1 MFAVSWLLSSTL
13 AVMPVGEVRPA
24 QKGVCLTE
32 WAGGVKISVP
42 IEVIGTLEATRPG
55 GRAVLVRLVDPRFAD
70 SGVVAGMSGSPV
82 YVEGKLLGAIA
93 FGWNFAR
100 EPLAGVTPFEDMVA
114 IPVSNHS
121 QGASRAFQIADLP
134 AAMAGT
140 LSVSQLMPS
149 MLPGHY
155 QTPIVLPQRGP
166 LEVPWQQLGLLPVFG
181 GSAESTLE
189 APPEAG
195 DMVAAVLVWGD
206 VQIAAGGTLTAREG
220 NTFFAFGHPL
230 VAAGHVRMPAV
241 RARVLAVQ
249 SSYAVPFK
257 IFSLGKPFGTF
268 VADQPAGMVAVAGE
282 PPKGL
287 PVNVTVRAGQSV
299 ADFRFHLAEVPLL
312 QPILAAYLTASS
324 LSFNQGQ
331 NTNLTVDLVAK
342 ITFADGNVLNLR
354 QNTAAP
360 DAVNRAATF
369 VGALLG
375 LLNNLPFPAPAIASV
390 DLMTSRSDY
399 QIGTV
404 LEAVPHRRK
413 VRPGER
419 LKVTVNLQPSHSP
432 PESRTLDLEIPRDLA
447 PGKLDLIVA
456 DGAAFADYLFRS
468 QKTTYANFPQLL
480 AVLSRLE
487 PSSHLVLALETQEPG
502 LAFPAGAAPSLP
514 PSVAALWFQP
524 LPLGLSQRL
533 TTNLVA
539 VTRLAYPWP
548 LSGALRVP
556 LEVAPMEAP

>member
-1 MFAVSWLLSSTL
+1 
-13 AVMPVGEVRPA
+13 MPVGEVQPA

-32 WAGGVKISVP
+32 WAGGEKISIP
-42 IEVIGTLEATRPG
+42 IEVIGALEATRPG
-55 GRAVLVRLVDPRFAD
+55 GRAVLVRLADPRFAD

-82 YVEGKLLGAIA
+82 YVDGKLLGAIA

-100 EPLAGVTPFEDMVA
+100 EPLAGVTPFEDMAV
-114 IPVSNHS
+114 IPVGKHS
-121 QGASRAFQIADLP
+121 QRASRAFQIADLQ

-149 MLPGHY
+149 ISPSHY
-155 QTPIVLPQRGP
+155 QTPLLLPQVGP
-166 LEVPWQQLGLLPVFG
+166 LEVPWQQVGLLPVFG
-181 GSAESTLE
+181 GKAESTLE

-206 VQIAAGGTLTAREG
+206 VHIAAGGTLTAREG

-249 SSYAVPFK
+249 SSYAAPFK
-257 IFSLGKPFGTF
+257 IFSLGQPFGTF

-331 NTNLTVDLVAK
+331 NANLTVDLAAK

-360 DAVNRAATF
+360 DAVNRAANF

-375 LLNNLPFPAPAIASV
+375 LLNNLPFPAPAIASI
-390 DLMTSRSDY
+390 DLITSRSDY
-399 QIGTV
+399 QIGTI

-413 VRPGER
+413 VRPGGR
-419 LKVTVNLQPSHSP
+419 LKVTVKIQPSHSA
-432 PESRTLDLEIPRDLA
+432 PESKTLDLEIPTDLA

-468 QKTTYANFPQLL
+468 QKTTYGNFPQLL

-533 TTNLVA
+533 TTNLVL
-539 VTRLAYPWP
+539 VSRLAYPWP

-556 LEVAPMEAP
+556 LEVSPMEAP

>member
-1 MFAVSWLLSSTL
+1 
-13 AVMPVGEVRPA
+13 MPVGEVQPA

-32 WAGGVKISVP
+32 WAGGEKISIP
-42 IEVIGTLEATRPG
+42 IEVIGALEATRPG
-55 GRAVLVRLVDPRFAD
+55 GRAVLVRLADPRFAD

-82 YVEGKLLGAIA
+82 YVDGKLLGAIA

-100 EPLAGVTPFEDMVA
+100 EPLAGVTPFEDMAA
-114 IPVSNHS
+114 IPVGKHS
-121 QGASRAFQIADLP
+121 QRASRAFQIADLQ

-149 MLPGHY
+149 ISPSHY
-155 QTPIVLPQRGP
+155 QTPLLLPQVGP
-166 LEVPWQQLGLLPVFG
+166 LEVPWQQVGLLPVFG
-181 GSAESTLE
+181 GKAESTLE

-249 SSYAVPFK
+249 SSYAAPFK
-257 IFSLGKPFGTF
+257 IFSLGQPFGTF

-299 ADFRFHLAEVPLL
+299 ANFRFHLAEVPLL

-331 NTNLTVDLVAK
+331 NANLTVDLAAK

-360 DAVNRAATF
+360 DAVNRAANF

-375 LLNNLPFPAPAIASV
+375 LLNNLPFPAPAIASI
-390 DLMTSRSDY
+390 DLITSRSDY
-399 QIGTV
+399 QIGTI

-419 LKVTVNLQPSHSP
+419 LKVTVKIQPSHSA
-432 PESRTLDLEIPRDLA
+432 PESNPLDLEIPADLA

-468 QKTTYANFPQLL
+468 QKTTYGNFPQLL

-502 LAFPAGAAPSLP
+502 LAFPAGVAPSLP

-533 TTNLVA
+533 TTNLVL

-556 LEVAPMEAP
+556 LEVSPMEAP

>member
-1 MFAVSWLLSSTL
+1 
-13 AVMPVGEVRPA
+13 MPVAEVQPA

-32 WAGGVKISVP
+32 WTGGEKISVP
-42 IEVIGTLEATRPG
+42 VEVIGALEATRPG
-55 GRAVLVRLVDPRFAD
+55 GRAVLVRLADPRFAD

-100 EPLAGVTPFEDMVA
+100 EPLAGVTPFEDMAA
-114 IPVSNHS
+114 IPVGKHS
-121 QGASRAFQIADLP
+121 QPASRAFQIADLQG
-134 AAMAGT
+134 AMAGT
-140 LSVSQLMPS
+140 LSISQLMPS
-149 MLPGHY
+149 ISPGHY
-155 QTPIVLPQRGP
+155 QAPLLLPQVGP
-166 LEVPWQQLGLLPVFG
+166 LEVPWQQVGLLPVFG
-181 GSAESTLE
+181 GKAESTLE

-220 NTFFAFGHPL
+220 DTFFAFGHPL

-249 SSYAVPFK
+249 SSYATPFK

-282 PPKGL
+282 PPEGL
-287 PVNVTVRAGQSV
+287 PVNITVRAGQSV

-331 NTNLTVDLVAK
+331 NANLTVDLAAK

-360 DAVNRAATF
+360 DAVNRAANF

-375 LLNNLPFPAPAIASV
+375 LLNNLPFPAPAIASI
-390 DLMTSRSDY
+390 DLITSRSDY

-413 VRPGER
+413 VRSGEK
-419 LKVTVNLQPSHSP
+419 LKVIVKIQPSHSP
-432 PESRTLDLEIPRDLA
+432 PESRTLDLEIPTDLA
-447 PGKLDLIVA
+447 SGKLDLIVA

-480 AVLSRLE
+480 GVLSRLE

-502 LAFPAGAAPSLP
+502 LAFPAGVAPSLP

-539 VTRLAYPWP
+539 VTRIAYPWP

-556 LEVAPMEAP
+556 LEISPMEAP